1 MNCLRKLITIPGF
14 LLFSLPLPP
23 MSGVTAQE
31 SHPDFSLD
39 DTILTRFET
48 RQYDRLLD
56 EYRRLTGDTS
66 TVDIPG
72 VLNWRASCREWAGR
86 PDFMDLK
93 KEFVSLHPENPAPSP
108 CEIMIRHKRRVTE
121 LEAFEDSLMSS
132 QVARTIN
139 EMDSLYIAHQLT
151 VGDSSEFD
159 LFGIPF
165 GVNRRAFHMLCPDK
179 APRLRMQSSYTYL
192 ERFHIGDY
200 RFLAAFHFNDSG
212 VYYKYELQGRFLP
225 ADSLDTSVRAEAR
238 ALREYLT
245 ARAGAPDDIFRV
257 GYFDIKPNR
266 LTLCA
271 TWRRGHIKAFVGF
284 SQDEGRYYAKA
295 RVVGSGTDSNAP
307 PPFESPAKS
316 NGIPKKTGV
325 EPR

>member
-1 MNCLRKLITIPGF
+1 MNCLQKLITALEF
-14 LLFSLPLPP
+14 LLFSLALPR

-31 SHPDFSLD
+31 SYPDFSDD

-66 TVDIPG
+66 TADIPK
-72 VLNWRASCREWAGR
+72 VLNWRASCREWARR

-93 KEFVSLHPENPAPSP
+93 NEFVSLHPDRPAPSP

-121 LEAFEDSLMSS
+121 LEAFEDSLMNS
-132 QVARTIN
+132 QVARTIT

-165 GVNRRAFHMLCPDK
+165 GVNRRAFHILCTDS
-179 APRLRMQSSYTYL
+179 APRLRMQSSYSYL
-192 ERFHIGDY
+192 ERFHIGDH

-212 VYYKYELQGRFLP
+212 VYYKYELQGRFMP

-238 ALREYLT
+238 ALQEYLT
-245 ARAGAPDDIFRV
+245 ARGGDPDDIFRV
-257 GYFDIKPNR
+257 GYFDVKPNR
-266 LTLCA
+266 LTPCA
-271 TWRRGHIKAFVGF
+271 GWRRGHTKALVGF

-295 RVVGSGTDSNAP
+295 RVVGSGTDKINP
-307 PPFESPAKS
+307 PPIESPAKS
-316 NGIPKKTGV
+316 NGLSKNLGS